1 MALYLLHVKS
11 FSREKG
17 GRITRAAAYR
27 AGERIRDERTRE
39 VYSFSD
45 RDDVLHKEIFLPT
58 SCSGNPALDWARDRS
73 TLWNAAERT
82 NRRNALLG
90 REVLVV
96 LPYEVSQA
104 QRTHLVRRFS
114 QDLAD
119 RYGCAVDAT
128 IHPPRPKA
136 DERHHHAHILMTNR
150 QVTPD
155 GLGPRTSLAL
165 SSLERHT
172 AGLEPYKADFTW
184 IRERW
189 ADVTND
195 MFKESG
201 LDIRVDHRGAR
212 ARGLDHEPVP
222 LIPNKIVWMERN
234 SGVPSRAGEEI
245 RRRYKERVEARKN
258 GPDELARV
266 LLKQKEEGRQ
276 QALERAQQ
284 RAAAPKKLAWS
295 ALTKE
300 ELAQRRRD
308 RYQMNKE
315 HFERKRR
322 EAYQRN
328 PELMR
333 AKKRAARAREREK
346 LSPEQRSVQRWLKWR
361 ERHHQPTPPGRNYP
375 ERSRPALV
383 AEKVQRRLPA
393 PTAADSVKRWQKWRE
408 LHKEPAPPA
417 RDREHALPALTPK
430 DSVKRWLA
438 FREAQKAGTAPQ
450 LAMENTS
457 SKRQRSYTHDDDL
470 NDRHRRIT
478 RRIEYDFER

>member
-11 FSREKG
+11 FSRDKG

-39 VYSFSD
+39 VYNFSD

-58 SCSGNPALDWARDRS
+58 SCSDNPTLDWARDRS

-82 NRRNALLG
+82 DRRNALLG

-128 IHPPRPKA
+128 IHPPRPRA
-136 DERHHHAHILMTNR
+136 DERHNHAHILMTNR
-150 QVTPD
+150 QVTPE
-155 GLGPRTSLAL
+155 GWGPRTSLSL

-195 MFKESG
+195 MFKELG

-222 LIPNKIVWMERN
+222 LMPNKIVWMERN

-245 RRRYKERVEARKN
+245 RRRYKERVEARKI

-284 RAAAPKKLAWS
+284 KAAAPKKLAWS

-315 HFERKRR
+315 HFEQKR
-322 EAYQRN
+322 
-328 PELMR
+328 
-333 AKKRAARAREREK
+333 RAARAREREK

-361 ERHHQPTPPGRNYP
+361 ERQNQPTPPGRNSP
-375 ERSRPALV
+375 ERSLPALA
-383 AEKVQRRLPA
+383 AESFQRGLPA
-393 PTAADSVKRWQKWRE
+393 PTAADSVRHWLKWRE
-408 LHKEPAPPA
+408 LHKEPAPPV
-417 RDREHALPALTPK
+417 RGREHSPPALTPK

-457 SKRQRSYTHDDDL
+457 SKRQRSYTQDDDL

>member
-39 VYSFSD
+39 VYNFSD

-58 SCSGNPALDWARDRS
+58 SFSENPTLDWARDRS

-90 REVLVV
+90 REVLVI
-96 LPYEVSQA
+96 LPYEVPQA
-104 QRTHLVRRFS
+104 HRTHLVRRFS

-128 IHPPRPKA
+128 IHPPRPRA
-136 DERHHHAHILMTNR
+136 DERHNHAHILMTNR

-155 GLGPRTSLAL
+155 GWGPRTSLSL

-172 AGLEPYKADFTW
+172 AGLEPYKADFIW

-195 MFKESG
+195 MFKELG

-258 GPDELARV
+258 GPEELARV

-295 ALTKE
+295 ALTRE

-308 RYQMNKE
+308 RYQMKKE
-315 HFERKRR
+315 HFEQKRR
-322 EAYQRN
+322 EARV
-328 PELMR
+328 R
-333 AKKRAARAREREK
+333 DREK
-346 LSPEQRSVQRWLKWR
+346 LSPEQRSVRRWLKWR
-361 ERHHQPTPPGRNYP
+361 ERQNQPTPPGRNYP
-375 ERSRPALV
+375 ERSRPALA
-383 AEKVQRRLPA
+383 AESFQRALPA
-393 PTAADSVKRWQKWRE
+393 PTAA
-408 LHKEPAPPA
+408 
-417 RDREHALPALTPK
+417 

-457 SKRQRSYTHDDDL
+457 TSKRQRSYMHDDDL
-470 NDRHRRIT
+470 NDRHKRIT
-478 RRIEYDFER
+478 RGIEYDFER